1 MTMTARGDT
10 ADLESWGRSV
20 LEEVLLRAGLAL
32 SSARGGES
40 AGASLDFRVTAK
52 PDRSL
57 ILEFERMGGT
67 PERLRITLD
76 G

>member
-1 MTMTARGDT
+1 MTASGDT

-32 SSARGGES
+32 SNARGGDS
-40 AGASLDFRVTAK
+40 AKALLDFTVTANA
-52 PDRSL
+52 DRSL
-57 ILEFERMGGT
+57 TLEFERIGGA
-67 PERLRITLD
+67 PERLQIVLD

>member
-1 MTMTARGDT
+1 MTNTDT

-32 SSARGGES
+32 SNARGRAR
-40 AGASLDFRVTAK
+40 AGASLEFRRTAN

-57 ILEFERMGGT
+57 MLEFERVGGT
-67 PERLRITLD
+67 PKRLRITLD

>member
-1 MTMTARGDT
+1 MTNTDT

-32 SSARGGES
+32 SNAPGRAR
-40 AGASLDFRVTAK
+40 AGASLEFRLTAN

-57 ILEFERMGGT
+57 MLEFERVGGT